1 MIREAPINE
10 GKGPAPRLRRAYF
23 DCRYGQL
30 HVHNAVPGGGGFDE
44 LTTVICVHGANETG
58 RVFNPV
64 LEVLGADRSVFA
76 PDLPGCGESDAAPGD
91 GDAGGNA
98 ILDFLTSMRIRSVD
112 LVARG
117 AGCDTALRLAQ
128 EPESRVRRLVL
139 LTDQPPAQ
147 ARAAARPTTVV
158 PLAAVQMPAL
168 AARLVEAL
176 KG

>member
-1 MIREAPINE
+1 MIRE
-10 GKGPAPRLRRAYF
+10 GKGPAPRARRAYF
-23 DCRYGQL
+23 ECRFGQL

-44 LTTVICVHGANETG
+44 LTTVICLHGADETG

-64 LEVLGADRSVFA
+64 LEMLGADRTVFA
-76 PDLPGCGESDAAPGD
+76 PDLPGCGESDPAPGVD
-91 GDAGGNA
+91 PVTAGTQA
-98 ILDFLTSMRIRSVD
+98 ISDFITSMRIRSFD

-117 AGCDTALRLAQ
+117 TAGDAALRLAQ

-147 ARAAARPTTVV
+147 ARAAAKPTTVV
-158 PLAAVQMPAL
+158 PLAAAQMPAL
-168 AARLVEAL
+168 ATRLIEAL